1 MGYFSPFKKW
11 KQILMQS
18 DHKYTSCWGKRG
30 QECIIARQ
38 GLLGEQKICPIHAIY
53 CSIIFG
59 RTNLLCILLPSWEY
73 ESNADN
79 HDIPS
84 YPPRNTDSLW
94 SKWSSSITSSQPW
107 YTHYIPLFSLSSSS
121 PFLLIL
127 ACVDNGDGA
136 RGPRPPS
143 SQIEK

>member
-84 YPPRNTDSLW
+84 YPPRNWLIMIQMELINHLITTMIYSLYPPFFF
-94 SKWSSSITSSQPW
+94 IVF
-107 YTHYIPLFSLSSSS
+107 FSLSSYSS
-121 PFLLIL
+121 M
-127 ACVDNGDGA
+127 
-136 RGPRPPS
+136 RW
-143 SQIEK
+143 